1 MTDSMICARN
11 CAYKQGKSD
20 RFRLLR
26 NRVKQEIRF
35 AKEKYYK
42 ENISANCDKNN
53 SKWWKKINKLTGRNK
68 SSNIFLTNP
77 ESQSVMNDKDT
88 ANYINSFFA
97 SLTKDFP
104 AVHDKWLAYGKIE
117 PLPTVS
123 KESVA
128 NKLRKLKVNKAPGL
142 IK

>member
-1 MTDSMICARN
+1 
-11 CAYKQGKSD
+11 
-20 RFRLLR
+20 
-26 NRVKQEIRF
+26 
-35 AKEKYYK
+35 
-42 ENISANCDKNN
+42 
-53 SKWWKKINKLTGRNK
+53 
-68 SSNIFLTNP
+68 
-77 ESQSVMNDKDT
+77 MNDKDT

-142 IK
+142 IKWLKYKNLKDICGVFCNTPDWYFQRIF